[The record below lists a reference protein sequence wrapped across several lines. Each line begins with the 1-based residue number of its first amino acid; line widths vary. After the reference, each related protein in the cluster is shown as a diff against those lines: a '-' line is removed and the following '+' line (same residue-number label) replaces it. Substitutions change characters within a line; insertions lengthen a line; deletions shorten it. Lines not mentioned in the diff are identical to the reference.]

1 VHVHDA
7 LRARGSTRAFLTTPV
22 DAHTVCR
29 ILEVARYAPSGSN
42 IQPWRVHVVAGIER
56 DALCAAVLGA
66 AAGAGREAF
75 SWPYDYY
82 PVQWREPYLARRRAC
97 GWGLYGTL
105 GIERGDRAAIA
116 AQELRNY
123 ELFGAP
129 VGLFFFIDDDLEIG
143 SWLDCGMFIQS
154 VMLAAQA
161 EGLATCP
168 QAAWAPFHAIVRAHV
183 GAPENQVL
191 ICGLALG
198 RADPDAVVNRFRPA
212 REAVDA
218 FATFHGFAS
227 GVLVGAETRGGAA
240 VGQTQCGNPACRQ
253 P

>member
-1 VHVHDA
+1 MDVHDA
-7 LRARGSTRAFLTTPV
+7 LRARSSTRAFLSTPV
-22 DAHTVCR
+22 DARTIHR
-29 ILEVARYAPSGSN
+29 ILDVARHAPSGSN
-42 IQPWRVHVVAGIER
+42 IQPWRVHVVAGAAR

-66 AAGAGREAF
+66 ATNGGRSAF
-75 SWPYDYY
+75 PWPYNYY

-105 GIERGDRAAIA
+105 GIERGDRAAIT

-129 VGLFFFIDDDLEIG
+129 VGLFFFVDADLEIG
-143 SWLDCGMFIQS
+143 SWLDCGLFLQS

-198 RADPDAVVNRFRPA
+198 RADDAAVVNRFRPH
-212 REAVDA
+212 REPVDA
-218 FATFHGFAS
+218 FATLHGFAAEDP
-227 GVLVGAETRGGAA
+227 VGEEP
-240 VGQTQCGNPACRQ
+240 CGS
-253 P
+253 